1 MTRPRSLQELVP
13 SPAAGFDEPFAMLD
27 ACHERIQRTLELL
40 RRLRVHVAAQGA
52 DDQARQAARDVL
64 RYFDIAA
71 PQHHLDEERHVLPA
85 LRASGD
91 GALRD
96 LATRLHDDH
105 RRMEASW
112 AEARCIL
119 EALADGR
126 VAQHLDAP
134 QDEVLQTFAAMYAAH
149 LEAEERIGFPAAA
162 ARLDATALEAM
173 SNDMRQRRGA
183 A

>member
-13 SPAAGFDEPFAMLD
+13 SPAAGFDQPFAMLD

-40 RRLRVHVAAQGA
+40 RRLRVHVAAHGA
-52 DDQARQAARDVL
+52 DEQARQAARDVL
-64 RYFDIAA
+64 RYFDVAA

-91 GALRD
+91 PALRD
-96 LATRLHDDH
+96 LATHLHADH
-105 RRMEASW
+105 RRMEAAWSD
-112 AEARCIL
+112 ARSIL
-119 EALADGR
+119 DPLATGR
-126 VAQHLDAP
+126 LAGLAP
-134 QDEVLQTFAAMYAAH
+134 SQDDVLQTFAALYAGH

-162 ARLDATALEAM
+162 ARLDRAALEAM
-173 SNDMRQRRGA
+173 SSDMRQRRGA

>member
-1 MTRPRSLQELVP
+1 MSRPRSLHELVP

-40 RRLRVHVAAQGA
+40 RRLRVHVAARGA

-91 GALRD
+91 PALTG

-105 RRMEASW
+105 GRMEASW
-112 AEARCIL
+112 AQARSIL
-119 EALADGR
+119 EAFADGR
-126 VAQHLDAP
+126 VAGFDAS
-134 QDEVLQTFAAMYAAH
+134 QDEVLQTFSALYAGH

-162 ARLDATALEAM
+162 ARLDASALGAM

>member
-40 RRLRVHVAAQGA
+40 RRLRVHVAARGA

-85 LRASGD
+85 LHASGD
-91 GALRD
+91 PALRD
-96 LATRLHDDH
+96 LAERLHADH
-105 RRMEASW
+105 GRMEASW
-112 AEARCIL
+112 AQARTIL
-119 EALADGR
+119 EALANGR
-126 VAQHLDAP
+126 LAGLDAS
-134 QDEVLQTFAAMYAAH
+134 QDEVLQAFAALYTGH

-162 ARLDATALEAM
+162 ARLDATALAAM

-183 A
+183 

>member
-1 MTRPRSLQELVP
+1 MAGPRSLQDLVS
-13 SPAAGFDEPFAMLD
+13 SPAAGFDQPFAMLE

-40 RRLRVHVAAQGA
+40 RRLRVHIAARGA

-64 RYFDIAA
+64 RYFDVAA

-85 LRASGD
+85 LQASGD
-91 GALRD
+91 AALRE

-105 RRMEASW
+105 CRMEAAWS
-112 AEARCIL
+112 EARTL
-119 EALADGR
+119 LQALAEGR
-126 VAQHLDAP
+126 LAAMDP
-134 QDEVLQTFAAMYAAH
+134 GQDEVLQTLAALYKGH

-162 ARLDATALEAM
+162 ARLDAAGLDAM

-183 A
+183 T